1 MMTRYNVSND
11 MYLLGFPEVQ
21 VNTKPGR
28 HWGREWAKVVG
39 LHGKG
44 STEQWQNLPALIF
57 QTRSSGK

>member
-1 MMTRYNVSND
+1 
-11 MYLLGFPEVQ
+11 MYLVGFPEEQ
-21 VNTKPGR
+21 VNAKPGS

-57 QTRSSGK
+57 QTRSSAK